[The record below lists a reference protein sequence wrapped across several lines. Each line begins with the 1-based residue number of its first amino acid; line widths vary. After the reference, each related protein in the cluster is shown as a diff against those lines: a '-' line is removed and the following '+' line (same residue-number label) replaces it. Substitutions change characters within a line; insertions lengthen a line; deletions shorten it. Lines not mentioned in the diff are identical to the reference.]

1 MRILLAGVPFGC
13 ENVGDEAIL
22 ECAVEIF
29 REVCPGATLTAST
42 NDPERTAARL
52 GIETCRLL
60 GFFDDM
66 TPEETRAIISAHD
79 CFVWCGAT
87 GLSDYPHVTPVLMRV
102 AQSLGKKTIL
112 WGVGMND
119 ELNPAFHRVHSGRSR
134 RLLTLASMASL
145 GTIDAHTIEERRRDT
160 RSRRVIAECLNA
172 ADLVILRDTQ
182 SRAEVSR
189 SGVTRGLHVGAD
201 SAILLKPDSLDRML
215 FAPGVRELLQSDVP
229 KIGLCVSAQAA
240 ITKEREL
247 AQCMDELASATGAH
261 IVAIPMN
268 PLTDSA
274 LMARLAGRM
283 NHRELI
289 TVITGEYQPAEILAI
304 ASRMSVVVSSRL
316 HLLILSS
323 IVGVPIVGIAR
334 GSKVDNFLAHFD
346 LVPVGSVD
354 DCDFSALKREVIRM
368 LEAPEAYRERAR
380 IVQAEGL
387 ERLESAKVLLAGA
400 LSSASRGKAVS

>member
-1 MRILLAGVPFGC
+1 
-13 ENVGDEAIL
+13 
-22 ECAVEIF
+22 
-29 REVCPGATLTAST
+29 
-42 NDPERTAARL
+42 
-52 GIETCRLL
+52 
-60 GFFDDM
+60 
-66 TPEETRAIISAHD
+66 
-79 CFVWCGAT
+79 
-87 GLSDYPHVTPVLMRV
+87 
-102 AQSLGKKTIL
+102 
-112 WGVGMND
+112 
-119 ELNPAFHRVHSGRSR
+119 
-134 RLLTLASMASL
+134 
-145 GTIDAHTIEERRRDT
+145 
-160 RSRRVIAECLNA
+160 
-172 ADLVILRDTQ
+172 
-182 SRAEVSR
+182 
-189 SGVTRGLHVGAD
+189 
-201 SAILLKPDSLDRML
+201 
-215 FAPGVRELLQSDVP
+215 
-229 KIGLCVSAQAA
+229 
-240 ITKEREL
+240 
-247 AQCMDELASATGAH
+247 
-261 IVAIPMN
+261 MN

>member
-1 MRILLAGVPFGC
+1 MRILLGGVPFGC

-22 ECAVEIF
+22 ECAVQIF
-29 REVCPGATLTAST
+29 REVFPGAGITVCT

-52 GIETCRLL
+52 GVEACRLL
-60 GFFDDM
+60 GFNGDVSQ
-66 TPEETRAIISAHD
+66 EETRSVIGAHD

-87 GLSDYPHVTPVLMRV
+87 GLSDYPHVTLGLMGI
-102 AQSLGKKTIL
+102 AQSLGKKTVV

-119 ELNPAFHRVHSGRSR
+119 ELNPAFHRVQRSRLR
-134 RLLTLASMASL
+134 RLLGIATLGMV
-145 GTIDAHTIEERRRDT
+145 DAAGIEERRRESKT
-160 RSRRVIAECLNA
+160 RRAIAECLGR

-182 SRAEVSR
+182 SRGEVLR
-189 SGVTRGLHVGAD
+189 SGVTCEVHVGAD
-201 SAILLKPDSLDRML
+201 SAILLKPESLESMPL
-215 FAPGVRELLQSDVP
+215 APGILSLLQDDRP

-240 ITKEREL
+240 IMKEREL
-247 AQCMDELASATGAH
+247 ALCLDEMASSTGAH
-261 IVAIPMN
+261 LVAIPMN

-283 NHRELI
+283 VHREHI
-289 TVITGEYQPAEILAI
+289 TVLTGEYQPAEILAV

-334 GSKVDNFLAHFD
+334 GSKVDNFLAHFG

-354 DCDFSALKREVIRM
+354 DCDFGALQREVSRLLM
-368 LEAPEAYRERAR
+368 SPQAYRERTTVVQSEGMAR
-380 IVQAEGL
+380 LA
-387 ERLESAKVLLAGA
+387 SAKALLASA
-400 LSSASRGKAVS
+400 LSGA

>member
-22 ECAVEIF
+22 ECAVDIF

-60 GFFDDM
+60 GFFNDVS
-66 TPEETRAIISAHD
+66 PEETRAIIGAHD

-87 GLSDYPHVTPVLMRV
+87 GLSDYPHVTPALMRV

-134 RLLTLASMASL
+134 RILALASMASL
-145 GTIDAHTIEERRRDT
+145 GTVDAPSMEEKRRDT
-160 RSRRVIAECLNA
+160 RSRRNIAECLNA
-172 ADLVILRDTQ
+172 ADLVVLRDTQ
-182 SRAEVSR
+182 SRAEVIR
-189 SGVTRGLHVGAD
+189 SGVTKELHVGAD
-201 SAILLKPDSLDRML
+201 SAIMLKPASLARMAL
-215 FAPGVRELLQSDVP
+215 APGVRELLESETP

-247 AQCMDELASATGAH
+247 AQCLDELAATTGSH

-283 NHRELI
+283 NHRENI
-289 TVITGEYQPAEILAI
+289 TVITGEYQPAEILAMT
-304 ASRMSVVVSSRL
+304 SRMSVVVSSRL

-334 GSKVDNFLAHFD
+334 GSKVDNFLAHFG

-354 DCDFSALKREVIRM
+354 DCDFAALKREVTRM
-368 LEAPEAYRERAR
+368 LDAPEAYRERAR
-380 IVQAEGL
+380 IVQGEGL
-387 ERLESAKVLLAGA
+387 ERLESAKAL
-400 LSSASRGKAVS
+400 LSSVLSDATRGN

>member
-13 ENVGDEAIL
+13 DNVGDEAIL
-22 ECAVEIF
+22 ECAVGIF
-29 REVCPGATLTAST
+29 REVFPGAHITAST
-42 NDPERTAARL
+42 NDPERTAVRL

-60 GFFDDM
+60 GFFNDVS
-66 TPEETRAIISAHD
+66 PEETRSIIGAHD

-87 GLSDYPHVTPVLMRV
+87 GLSDYPHVTPVLMQI
-102 AQSLGKKTIL
+102 AQSLGKKTVL

-119 ELNPAFHRVHSGRSR
+119 ELNPVFHRVQAGRSQKVLRLATLATLGTVDAVRIEEKRRNARSR
-134 RLLTLASMASL
+134 R
-145 GTIDAHTIEERRRDT
+145 G
-160 RSRRVIAECLNA
+160 IAACLNR

-182 SRAEVSR
+182 SRTEAVR
-189 SGVTRGLHVGAD
+189 SGVTRELHVGAD
-201 SAILLKPDSLDRML
+201 SAILLAPESLERVAL
-215 FAPGVRELLQSDVP
+215 APGVLELLQSERP

-247 AQCMDELASATGAH
+247 ALCLDELASSTGAH

-283 NHRELI
+283 IHRQHI
-289 TVITGEYQPAEILAI
+289 TVLTGEYQPAEILAV

-316 HLLILSS
+316 HLLILSA
-323 IVGVPIVGIAR
+323 VAGVPIVGIAR
-334 GSKVDNFLAHFD
+334 GSKVDNFLAHFG

-354 DCDFSALKREVIRM
+354 DCDFAALKREVTRM
-368 LEAPEAYRERAR
+368 LESPEAYRARASA
-380 IVQAEGL
+380 VQSEGL
-387 ERLESAKVLLAGA
+387 ARLESAKALLSGA
-400 LSSASRGKAVS
+400 LSGMS

>member
-42 NDPERTAARL
+42 NDPERTASRL

-60 GFFDDM
+60 GFFNDISA
-66 TPEETRAIISAHD
+66 EETRAIIGAHD

-119 ELNPAFHRVHSGRSR
+119 ELNPAFHRVRSGRSQK
-134 RLLTLASMASL
+134 LLSLASLASL
-145 GTIDAHTIEERRRDT
+145 GTLDAHTIEEKRRDA
-160 RSRRVIAECLNA
+160 RSRRGIAECLNK
-172 ADLVILRDTQ
+172 ADLVVLRDVQ
-182 SRAEVSR
+182 SRAEVAR
-189 SGVTRGLHVGAD
+189 SGVTRELHVGAD
-201 SAILLKPDSLDRML
+201 SAILLKPTSLERMAL
-215 FAPGVRELLQSDVP
+215 APGVLELLQSDRP

-240 ITKEREL
+240 ITKELEL
-247 AQCMDELASATGAH
+247 AHCLDELASSTGAH

-274 LMARLAGRM
+274 LMARLVGRM
-283 NHRELI
+283 NHREHV

-316 HLLILSS
+316 HLLILSA

-334 GSKVDNFLAHFD
+334 GSKVDNFLEPFG
-346 LVPVGSVD
+346 LVPVGSVE
-354 DCDFSALKREVIRM
+354 DCDFDALKREVTRL
-368 LEAPEAYRERAR
+368 LESPEAYRARAR
-380 IVQAEGL
+380 VVQSEGL
-387 ERLESAKVLLAGA
+387 ARLESAKALLSGV
-400 LSSASRGKAVS
+400 LSSAPQGRAVS

>member
-13 ENVGDEAIL
+13 DNVGDEAIL
-22 ECAVEIF
+22 ECAVAIF
-29 REVCPGATLTAST
+29 REVFPGAELTAST

-52 GIETCRLL
+52 GIKTCRLL
-60 GFFDDM
+60 GFFNDVS
-66 TPEETRAIISAHD
+66 PEETRSLIDAHD

-87 GLSDYPHVTPVLMRV
+87 GLSDYPHVTPLLMQV

-119 ELNPAFHRVHSGRSR
+119 ELNPAFHRVQPGRSQKV
-134 RLLTLASMASL
+134 LKLASLISL
-145 GTIDAHTIEERRRDT
+145 GLLDAIRVEEKRRDT
-160 RSRRVIAECLNA
+160 RSRRRIAECLQR
-172 ADLVILRDTQ
+172 ADLIILRDTQ
-182 SRAEVSR
+182 SRTEVAR
-189 SGVTRGLHVGAD
+189 SGVTRELHVGAD
-201 SAILLKPDSLDRML
+201 SAILLKPDALEQIP
-215 FAPGVRELLQSDVP
+215 FAPGVLDLLQSERP

-247 AQCMDELASATGAH
+247 ANCLDELAFSTGAH

-283 NHRELI
+283 VHRQQ
-289 TVITGEYQPAEILAI
+289 VIVLTGEYQPSEILAV

-323 IVGVPIVGIAR
+323 VVGVPIVGIAR
-334 GSKVDNFLAHFD
+334 GSKVDNFLAHFG

-354 DCDFSALKREVIRM
+354 DCDFGALRREVTRM
-368 LEAPEAYRERAR
+368 LESPEAFRAR
-380 IVQAEGL
+380 AEEVQAEGL
-387 ERLESAKVLLAGA
+387 ERLDSAKVLLSEAI
-400 LSSASRGKAVS
+400 SA

>member
-22 ECAVEIF
+22 ECAVGIF
-29 REVCPGATLTAST
+29 REVCPEATITAST
-42 NDPERTAARL
+42 NDPERTATRL

-60 GFFDDM
+60 GFFNDVSE
-66 TPEETRAIISAHD
+66 EETRSIIGAHD
-79 CFVWCGAT
+79 VFVWCGAT
-87 GLSDYPHVTPVLMRV
+87 GLSDYPHVTPVLLQI

-119 ELNPAFHRVHSGRSR
+119 ELNPAFHRVKPGRSKKLLSLATRATLGTVDAITIEEARRDARSR
-134 RLLTLASMASL
+134 RIIADSL
-145 GTIDAHTIEERRRDT
+145 
-160 RSRRVIAECLNA
+160 NQ

-182 SRAEVSR
+182 SKAEVLR
-189 SGVTRGLHVGAD
+189 SGVTREVHVGAD
-201 SAILLKPDSLDRML
+201 SAIRLQPDTLETMAL
-215 FAPGVRELLQSDVP
+215 APGVLALLQSDVP

-247 AQCMDELASATGAH
+247 AMCLDELAAETGAH

-274 LMARLAGRM
+274 LMARLVGRM
-283 NHRELI
+283 THRECI
-289 TVITGEYQPAEILAI
+289 TVLTGEYQPAEILAI

-316 HLLILSS
+316 HLLILSA
-323 IVGVPIVGIAR
+323 IVRVPIVGIAR
-334 GSKVDNFLAHFD
+334 GSKVDNFLAHFG

-354 DCDFSALKREVIRM
+354 DCDFDALKREVTR
-368 LEAPEAYRERAR
+368 LLRAPEEYQARAGV
-380 IVQAEGL
+380 VQAEGL
-387 ERLESAKVLLAGA
+387 ERLEFAKTLLATVF
-400 LSSASRGKAVS
+400 SSSN